1 MKDRS
6 DNAVGERTEPLL
18 LIVNTSEI
26 AEGAKEGVM
35 HAGSHQCESYRI
47 DRGRPAQS
55 AASLLAS

>member
-6 DNAVGERTEPLL
+6 DNAVGERTELLL

-26 AEGAKEGVM
+26 AEGTKEGVV
-35 HAGSHQCESYRI
+35 HAGSHQCESCGI

-55 AASLLAS
+55 SASLLVH